1 MGTHDGAGHET
12 GQEEAGFAFNEF
24 DKNKDKKVAWEEWE
38 ALMSSPHPGGNP
50 GANLKSISPRYYL
63 REVAS

>member
-1 MGTHDGAGHET
+1 MGTHDGAGDET

-38 ALMSSPHPGGNP
+38 ALMSSPTLESSSGQILCQPPTDTTSG
-50 GANLKSISPRYYL
+50 R
-63 REVAS
+63 